1 MGRKNPKF
9 LAILLGMTLI
19 VCGSCKE
26 DEIIPE
32 AALSVSASGPVATV
46 DHPAVA
52 SADQPVEISFSQK
65 STYKDS
71 NGYMVDCDPRASIR
85 MTVSEKMVHAKS
97 LAELMAMTESSK
109 VLDTNSRAPQS
120 HGLEQTFQI
129 GGQTVQFT
137 TSYEIYSYKNDA
149 GRVIELP
156 YVKVNQARLGE
167 AENSVVEYGGPLEV
181 TPVTAVRI
189 RPLTNTRGSML
200 LEDLYEVVVSF
211 NLDVET
217 FDGKST
223 NKQTYAFEVTYTATV
238 ERMFEYP
245 DPAST
250 FDYSFSATGTTTSTK
265 SPYLIRKGE
274 NVQLEWKGE
283 SAHSWYDTDV
293 MGLRL
298 FSDDC
303 FAHTDISA
311 TLDTISTYTFSNV
324 EEMIPTAVE
333 DPVVTTENNVVKG
346 SQRFIIGT
354 EEDGQQIITVN
365 WSYEN
370 GTTVSTNYGDV
381 AMPYVTI
388 SAPEFLG
395 VKTRQLNEDEAP
407 EGVKGYEV
415 TARLRQMFTTVD
427 TDGVDTDPAK
437 PASQAVEYEVKHYIM
452 QDIVLRQVSYRKEWE
467 WLDHTESTALAF
479 CPIVYRDRTYSN
491 GEVFTDTFIGGPH
504 VVGLTSSIGPSRYT
518 TFGGSQGTVVYD
530 SAEYD
535 NQGNIFS
542 SSIKVGVV
550 SVNNLSAGIVY
561 DGYRTAFPGTWD
573 AYKLQQQF
581 TAEMQVPKDGIEIVG
596 DYEPCRKANGWYVF
610 EPEYQRRLLVYYA
623 TTNDILDLSLSA
635 RFADS
640 YLVIDDF
647 KFSYLDGRHPM
658 SFNYRIE
665 DAAYGGY
672 MAKRYIHEG
681 TTKYFDK
688 DFKVSAEAFFYQRA
702 GSRAAVEQSTS
713 RAAKQQMSEY
723 KTLPVPYLDRP
734 HFIYGGKPKGVKGR
748 Y

>member
-1 MGRKNPKF
+1 MGRKNPKL
-9 LAILLGMTLI
+9 LAILLGMTLF

-32 AALSVSASGPVATV
+32 SAISVSASGPVATV

-71 NGYMVDCDPRASIR
+71 NGYMVDCEPHASIK
-85 MTVSEKMVHAKS
+85 MTVSEKMVHAKN
-97 LAELMAMTESSK
+97 LAELMALTESSK
-109 VLDTNSRAPQS
+109 VLDTNSKAPQS

-137 TSYEIYSYKNDA
+137 TTYEVYSYKNAA
-149 GRVIELP
+149 GKVMELP

-167 AENSVVEYGGPLEV
+167 AEPSVVEYGGPLEV
-181 TPVTAVRI
+181 TPVTAIRI
-189 RPLTNTRGSML
+189 RPITNTRGSIL

-250 FDYSFSATGTTTSTK
+250 FDYSFSASGTTTSTK

-274 NVQLEWKGE
+274 NVKLEWKGE
-283 SAHSWYDTDV
+283 SAHTWYDTDV

-303 FAHTDISA
+303 FARTDISA
-311 TLDTISTYTFSNV
+311 TLDTISTYTFSNI
-324 EEMIPTAVE
+324 EEMIPSAVE
-333 DPVVTTENNVVKG
+333 DPVVTTENNIVKG

-354 EEDGQQIITVN
+354 EKDGQQIITVN
-365 WSYEN
+365 WSFEN
-370 GTTVSTNYGDV
+370 GTSVSTNYGNV

-395 VKTRQLNEDEAP
+395 VTMRQLNEDEAP
-407 EGVKGYEV
+407 EDVKGYEV
-415 TARLRQMFTTVD
+415 TARLRQTFSTVN
-427 TDGVDTDPAK
+427 TDGVDTNQP
-437 PASQAVEYEVKHYIM
+437 STQVVEYEVKHYIM
-452 QDIVLRQVSYRKEWE
+452 QDIVLRQVGYRKDWE
-467 WLDHTESTALAF
+467 WIERTDTTALAF
-479 CPIVYRDRTYSN
+479 YPVVYRDRTYSN
-491 GEVFTDTFIGGPH
+491 GEVFTDTFIDGPH
-504 VVGLTSSIGPSRYT
+504 VVGLSSTYGPEEYT
-518 TFGGSQGTVVYD
+518 TYGGVQGTVIYEQ
-530 SAEYD
+530 AEYD
-535 NQGNIFS
+535 NQGNVFA
-542 SSIKVGVV
+542 SSIQVGVV
-550 SVNNLSAGIVY
+550 AVNNLSAGIVY
-561 DGYRTAFPGTWD
+561 DGYRTPFPGTWD

-581 TAEMQVPKDGIEIVG
+581 TADMQVPKEGIEIVG

-610 EPEYQRRLLVYYA
+610 EPDYLRRLLVYYA
-623 TTNDILDLSLSA
+623 TTNDILDLSLHA
-635 RFADS
+635 RFVDA

-647 KFSYLDGRHPM
+647 KFSYLEGRNPM
-658 SFNYRIE
+658 NFNYRV
-665 DAAYGGY
+665 DDTSYGGY

-681 TTKYFDK
+681 STTFFGKE
-688 DFKVSAEAFFYQRA
+688 FKVSATALFYQRA
-702 GSRAAVEQSTS
+702 GSRASDPDNSMARPEV
-713 RAAKQQMSEY
+713 KQQPLY
-723 KTLPVPYLDRP
+723 KTLPVPYLATPR
-734 HFIYGGKPKGVKGR
+734 FIYGGKPKGVKGR

>member
-1 MGRKNPKF
+1 MGRKNPKL
-9 LAILLGMTLI
+9 LAILLGMTLF

-32 AALSVSASGPVATV
+32 AAISVSASGPVATV

-71 NGYMVDCDPRASIR
+71 NGYMVDCEPHASIK
-85 MTVSEKMVHAKS
+85 MTVSEKMVHAKN
-97 LAELMAMTESSK
+97 LAELMALTESSK
-109 VLDTNSRAPQS
+109 VLDTNSKAPQS

-137 TSYEIYSYKNDA
+137 TTYEVYSYKNAA
-149 GRVIELP
+149 GKVMELP

-167 AENSVVEYGGPLEV
+167 AEPSVVEYGGPLEV
-181 TPVTAVRI
+181 TPVTAIRI
-189 RPLTNTRGSML
+189 RPITNTRGSIL

-223 NKQTYAFEVTYTATV
+223 NKQTYAFAVTYTATV

-250 FDYSFSATGTTTSTK
+250 FDYSFSASGTTTSTK

-274 NVQLEWKGE
+274 NVKLEWKGE
-283 SAHSWYDTDV
+283 SAHTWYDTDV

-303 FAHTDISA
+303 FARTDISA
-311 TLDTISTYTFSNV
+311 TLDTISTYTFSNI
-324 EEMIPTAVE
+324 EEMIPSAVE
-333 DPVVTTENNVVKG
+333 DPVVTTENNIVKG

-354 EEDGQQIITVN
+354 EKDGQQIITVN
-365 WSYEN
+365 WSFEN
-370 GTTVSTNYGDV
+370 GTSVSTNYGNV

-395 VKTRQLNEDEAP
+395 VTMRQLNEDEAP
-407 EGVKGYEV
+407 EDVKGYEV
-415 TARLRQMFTTVD
+415 TARLRQTFSTVN
-427 TDGVDTDPAK
+427 TDGVDTNQP
-437 PASQAVEYEVKHYIM
+437 STQVVEYEVKHYIM
-452 QDIVLRQVSYRKEWE
+452 QDIVLRQVGYRKDWE
-467 WLDHTESTALAF
+467 WIERTDTTALAF
-479 CPIVYRDRTYSN
+479 YPVVYRDRTYSN
-491 GEVFTDTFIGGPH
+491 GEVFTDTFIDGPH
-504 VVGLTSSIGPSRYT
+504 VVGLSSTYGPEEYT
-518 TFGGSQGTVVYD
+518 TYGGVQGTVIYEQ
-530 SAEYD
+530 AEYD
-535 NQGNIFS
+535 NQGNVFA
-542 SSIKVGVV
+542 SSIQVGVV
-550 SVNNLSAGIVY
+550 AVNNLSAGIVY
-561 DGYRTAFPGTWD
+561 DGYRTPFPGTWD

-581 TAEMQVPKDGIEIVG
+581 TADMQVPKEGIEIVG

-610 EPEYQRRLLVYYA
+610 EPDYLRRLLVYYA
-623 TTNDILDLSLSA
+623 TTNDILDLSLHA
-635 RFADS
+635 RFVDA

-647 KFSYLDGRHPM
+647 KFSYLEGRNPM
-658 SFNYRIE
+658 NFNYRVE
-665 DAAYGGY
+665 DASYGGY

-681 TTKYFDK
+681 STTFFGKE
-688 DFKVSAEAFFYQRA
+688 FKVSATALFYQRA
-702 GSRAAVEQSTS
+702 GSRASDPDNSMARPEV
-713 RAAKQQMSEY
+713 KQQPLY
-723 KTLPVPYLDRP
+723 KTLPVPYLATPR
-734 HFIYGGKPKGVKGR
+734 FIYGGKPKGVKGR

>member
-1 MGRKNPKF
+1 MGRKNPKL
-9 LAILLGMTLI
+9 LAILLGMTLF

-32 AALSVSASGPVATV
+32 AAISVSASGPVATV

-71 NGYMVDCDPRASIR
+71 NGYMVDCEPHASIK
-85 MTVSEKMVHAKS
+85 MTVSEKMVHAKN
-97 LAELMAMTESSK
+97 LAELMALTESSK
-109 VLDTNSRAPQS
+109 VLDTNSKAPQS

-129 GGQTVQFT
+129 GRQTVQFT
-137 TSYEIYSYKNDA
+137 TTYEVYSYKNAA
-149 GRVIELP
+149 GKVMELP

-167 AENSVVEYGGPLEV
+167 AEPSVVEYGGPLEV
-181 TPVTAVRI
+181 TPVTAIRI
-189 RPLTNTRGSML
+189 RPITNTRGSIL

-250 FDYSFSATGTTTSTK
+250 FDYSFSASGTTTSTK

-274 NVQLEWKGE
+274 NVKLEWKGE
-283 SAHSWYDTDV
+283 SAHTWYDTDV

-303 FAHTDISA
+303 FARTDISA
-311 TLDTISTYTFSNV
+311 TLDTISTYTFSNI
-324 EEMIPTAVE
+324 EEMIPSAVE
-333 DPVVTTENNVVKG
+333 DPVVTTENNIVKG

-354 EEDGQQIITVN
+354 EKDGQQIITVN
-365 WSYEN
+365 WSFEN
-370 GTTVSTNYGDV
+370 GTSVSTNYGNV

-395 VKTRQLNEDEAP
+395 VTMRQLNEDEAP
-407 EGVKGYEV
+407 EDVKGYEV
-415 TARLRQMFTTVD
+415 TARLRQTFSTVN
-427 TDGVDTDPAK
+427 TDGVDTNQP
-437 PASQAVEYEVKHYIM
+437 STQVVEYEVKHYIM
-452 QDIVLRQVSYRKEWE
+452 QDIVLRQVGYRKDWE
-467 WLDHTESTALAF
+467 WIERTDTTALAF
-479 CPIVYRDRTYSN
+479 YPVVYRDRTYSN
-491 GEVFTDTFIGGPH
+491 GEVFTDTFIDGPH
-504 VVGLTSSIGPSRYT
+504 VVGLSSTYGPEEYT
-518 TFGGSQGTVVYD
+518 TYGGVQGTVIYEQ
-530 SAEYD
+530 AEYD
-535 NQGNIFS
+535 NQGNVFA
-542 SSIKVGVV
+542 SSIQVGVV
-550 SVNNLSAGIVY
+550 AVNNLSAGIVY
-561 DGYRTAFPGTWD
+561 DGYRTPFPGTWD

-581 TAEMQVPKDGIEIVG
+581 TADMQVPKEGIEIVG

-610 EPEYQRRLLVYYA
+610 EPDYLRRLLVYYA
-623 TTNDILDLSLSA
+623 TTNDILDLSLHA
-635 RFADS
+635 RFVDA

-647 KFSYLDGRHPM
+647 KFSYLEGRNPM
-658 SFNYRIE
+658 NFNYRV
-665 DAAYGGY
+665 DDTSYGGY

-681 TTKYFDK
+681 STTFFGKE
-688 DFKVSAEAFFYQRA
+688 FKVSATALFYQRA
-702 GSRAAVEQSTS
+702 GSRASDPDNSMARPEV
-713 RAAKQQMSEY
+713 KQQPLY
-723 KTLPVPYLDRP
+723 KTLPVPYLATPR
-734 HFIYGGKPKGVKGR
+734 FIYGGKPKGVKGR

>member
-1 MGRKNPKF
+1 MGRKNPKL
-9 LAILLGMTLI
+9 LAILLGMTLF

-32 AALSVSASGPVATV
+32 AAISVSASGPVATV

-71 NGYMVDCDPRASIR
+71 NGYMVDCEPHASIK
-85 MTVSEKMVHAKS
+85 MTVSEKMVHAKN
-97 LAELMAMTESSK
+97 LAELMALTESSK
-109 VLDTNSRAPQS
+109 VLDTNSKAPQS

-137 TSYEIYSYKNDA
+137 TTYEVYSYKNAA
-149 GRVIELP
+149 GKVMELP

-167 AENSVVEYGGPLEV
+167 AEPSVVEYGGPLEV
-181 TPVTAVRI
+181 TPVTAIRI
-189 RPLTNTRGSML
+189 RPITNTRGSIL

-250 FDYSFSATGTTTSTK
+250 FDYSFSASGTTTSTK

-274 NVQLEWKGE
+274 NVKLEWKGE
-283 SAHSWYDTDV
+283 SAHTWYDTDV

-303 FAHTDISA
+303 FARTDISA
-311 TLDTISTYTFSNV
+311 TLDTISTYTFSNI
-324 EEMIPTAVE
+324 EEMIPSAVE
-333 DPVVTTENNVVKG
+333 DPVVTTENNIVKG

-354 EEDGQQIITVN
+354 EKDGQQIITVN
-365 WSYEN
+365 WSFEN
-370 GTTVSTNYGDV
+370 GTSVSTNYGNV

-395 VKTRQLNEDEAP
+395 VTMRQLNEDEAP
-407 EGVKGYEV
+407 EDVKGYEV
-415 TARLRQMFTTVD
+415 TARLRQTFSTVN
-427 TDGVDTDPAK
+427 TDGVDTNQP
-437 PASQAVEYEVKHYIM
+437 STQVVEYEVKHYIM
-452 QDIVLRQVSYRKEWE
+452 QDIVLRQVGYRKDWE
-467 WLDHTESTALAF
+467 WIERTDTTALAF
-479 CPIVYRDRTYSN
+479 YPVVYRDRTYSN
-491 GEVFTDTFIGGPH
+491 GEVFTDTFIDGPH
-504 VVGLTSSIGPSRYT
+504 VVGLSSTYGPEEYT
-518 TFGGSQGTVVYD
+518 TYGGVQGTVIYEQ
-530 SAEYD
+530 AEYD
-535 NQGNIFS
+535 NQGNVFA
-542 SSIKVGVV
+542 SSIQVGVV
-550 SVNNLSAGIVY
+550 AVNNLSAGIVY
-561 DGYRTAFPGTWD
+561 DGYRTPFPGTWD

-581 TAEMQVPKDGIEIVG
+581 TADMQVPKEGIEIVG

-610 EPEYQRRLLVYYA
+610 EPDYLRRLLVYYA
-623 TTNDILDLSLSA
+623 TTNDILDLSLHA
-635 RFADS
+635 RFVDA

-647 KFSYLDGRHPM
+647 KFSYLEGRNPM
-658 SFNYRIE
+658 NFNYRV
-665 DAAYGGY
+665 DDTSYGGY

-681 TTKYFDK
+681 STTFFGKE
-688 DFKVSAEAFFYQRA
+688 FKVSATALFYQRA
-702 GSRAAVEQSTS
+702 GSRASAPDNSMARPEV
-713 RAAKQQMSEY
+713 KQQPLY
-723 KTLPVPYLDRP
+723 KTLPVPYLATPR
-734 HFIYGGKPKGVKGR
+734 FIYGGKPKGVKGR

>member
-1 MGRKNPKF
+1 MGRKNPKL
-9 LAILLGMTLI
+9 LAILLGMTLF

-32 AALSVSASGPVATV
+32 AAISVSASGPVATV

-71 NGYMVDCDPRASIR
+71 NGYMVDCEPHASIK
-85 MTVSEKMVHAKS
+85 MTVSEKMVHAKN
-97 LAELMAMTESSK
+97 LAELMALTESSK
-109 VLDTNSRAPQS
+109 VLDTNSKAPQS

-137 TSYEIYSYKNDA
+137 TTYEVYSYKNAA
-149 GRVIELP
+149 GKVMELP

-167 AENSVVEYGGPLEV
+167 AEPSVVEYGGPLEV
-181 TPVTAVRI
+181 TPVTAIRI
-189 RPLTNTRGSML
+189 RPITNTRGSIL

-250 FDYSFSATGTTTSTK
+250 FDYSFSASGTTTSTK

-274 NVQLEWKGE
+274 NVKLEWKGE
-283 SAHSWYDTDV
+283 SAHTWYDTDV

-303 FAHTDISA
+303 FARTDISA
-311 TLDTISTYTFSNV
+311 TLDTISTYTFSNI
-324 EEMIPTAVE
+324 EEMIPSAVE
-333 DPVVTTENNVVKG
+333 DPVVTTENNIVKG

-354 EEDGQQIITVN
+354 EKDGQQIITVN
-365 WSYEN
+365 WSFEN
-370 GTTVSTNYGDV
+370 GTSVSTNYGNV

-395 VKTRQLNEDEAP
+395 VTMRQLNEDEAP
-407 EGVKGYEV
+407 EDVKGYEV
-415 TARLRQMFTTVD
+415 TARLRQTFSTVN
-427 TDGVDTDPAK
+427 TDGVDTNQP
-437 PASQAVEYEVKHYIM
+437 STQVVEYEVKHYIM
-452 QDIVLRQVSYRKEWE
+452 QDIVLRQVGYRKDWE
-467 WLDHTESTALAF
+467 WIERTDTTALAF
-479 CPIVYRDRTYSN
+479 YPVVYRDRTYSN
-491 GEVFTDTFIGGPH
+491 GEVFTDTFIDGPH
-504 VVGLTSSIGPSRYT
+504 VVGLSSTYGPEEYT
-518 TFGGSQGTVVYD
+518 TYGGVQGTVIYEQ
-530 SAEYD
+530 AEYD
-535 NQGNIFS
+535 NQGNVFA
-542 SSIKVGVV
+542 SSIQVGVV
-550 SVNNLSAGIVY
+550 AVNNLSAGIVY
-561 DGYRTAFPGTWD
+561 DGYRTPFPGTWD

-581 TAEMQVPKDGIEIVG
+581 TADMQVPKEGIEIVG

-610 EPEYQRRLLVYYA
+610 EPDYLRRLLVYYA
-623 TTNDILDLSLSA
+623 TTNDILDLSLHA
-635 RFADS
+635 RFVDA

-647 KFSYLDGRHPM
+647 KFSYLEGRNPM
-658 SFNYRIE
+658 NFNYRV
-665 DAAYGGY
+665 DDTSYGGY

-681 TTKYFDK
+681 STTFFGKE
-688 DFKVSAEAFFYQRA
+688 FKVSATALFYQRA
-702 GSRAAVEQSTS
+702 GSRASDPDNSMARPEV
-713 RAAKQQMSEY
+713 KQQPLY
-723 KTLPVPYLDRP
+723 KTLPVPYLATPR
-734 HFIYGGKPKGVKGR
+734 FIYGGKPKGVKGR

>member
-1 MGRKNPKF
+1 MGRKNPKL
-9 LAILLGMTLI
+9 LAILLGMTLF

-32 AALSVSASGPVATV
+32 AAISVSASGPVATV

-71 NGYMVDCDPRASIR
+71 NGYMVDCEPHASIK
-85 MTVSEKMVHAKS
+85 MTVSEKMVHAKN
-97 LAELMAMTESSK
+97 LAELMALTESSK
-109 VLDTNSRAPQS
+109 VLDTNSKAPQS

-137 TSYEIYSYKNDA
+137 TTYEVYSYKNAA
-149 GRVIELP
+149 GTVMELP

-167 AENSVVEYGGPLEV
+167 AEPSVVEYGGPLEV
-181 TPVTAVRI
+181 TPVTAIRI
-189 RPLTNTRGSML
+189 RPITNTRGSIL

-250 FDYSFSATGTTTSTK
+250 FDYSFSASGTTTSTK

-274 NVQLEWKGE
+274 NVKLEWKGE
-283 SAHSWYDTDV
+283 SAHTWYDTDV

-303 FAHTDISA
+303 FARTDISA
-311 TLDTISTYTFSNV
+311 TLDTISTYTFSNI
-324 EEMIPTAVE
+324 EEMIPSAVE
-333 DPVVTTENNVVKG
+333 DPVVTTENNIVKG

-354 EEDGQQIITVN
+354 EKDGQQIITVN
-365 WSYEN
+365 WSFEN
-370 GTTVSTNYGDV
+370 GTSVSTNYGNV

-395 VKTRQLNEDEAP
+395 VTMRQLNEDEAP
-407 EGVKGYEV
+407 EDVKGYEV
-415 TARLRQMFTTVD
+415 TARLRQTFSTVN
-427 TDGVDTDPAK
+427 TDGVDTNQP
-437 PASQAVEYEVKHYIM
+437 STQVVEYEVKHYIM
-452 QDIVLRQVSYRKEWE
+452 QDIVLRQVGYRKDWE
-467 WLDHTESTALAF
+467 WIERTDTTALAF
-479 CPIVYRDRTYSN
+479 YPVVYRDRTYSN
-491 GEVFTDTFIGGPH
+491 GEVFTDTFIDGPH
-504 VVGLTSSIGPSRYT
+504 VVGLSSTYGPEEYT
-518 TFGGSQGTVVYD
+518 TYGGVQGTVIYEQ
-530 SAEYD
+530 AEYD
-535 NQGNIFS
+535 NQGNVFA
-542 SSIKVGVV
+542 SSIQVGVV
-550 SVNNLSAGIVY
+550 AVNNLSAGIVY
-561 DGYRTAFPGTWD
+561 DGYRTPFPGTWD

-581 TAEMQVPKDGIEIVG
+581 TADMQVPKEGIEIVG

-610 EPEYQRRLLVYYA
+610 EPDYLRRLLVYYA
-623 TTNDILDLSLSA
+623 TTNDILDLSLHA
-635 RFADS
+635 RFVDA

-647 KFSYLDGRHPM
+647 KFSYLEGRNPM
-658 SFNYRIE
+658 NFNYRV
-665 DAAYGGY
+665 DDTSYGGY

-681 TTKYFDK
+681 STTFFGKE
-688 DFKVSAEAFFYQRA
+688 FKVSATALFYQRA
-702 GSRAAVEQSTS
+702 GSRASDPDNSMARPEV
-713 RAAKQQMSEY
+713 KQQPLY
-723 KTLPVPYLDRP
+723 KTLPVPYLATPR
-734 HFIYGGKPKGVKGR
+734 FIYGGKPKGVKGR